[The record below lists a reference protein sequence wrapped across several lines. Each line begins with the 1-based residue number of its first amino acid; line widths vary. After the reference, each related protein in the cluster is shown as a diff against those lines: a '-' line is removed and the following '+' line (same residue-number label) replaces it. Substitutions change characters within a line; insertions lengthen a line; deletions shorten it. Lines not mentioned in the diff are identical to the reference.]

1 MVFAGNTQSQQ
12 SHTIEMQLKISNN
25 QLYSNLITNVTRYN
39 IPKYDEDGKISY
51 NDKGEVIYTGND
63 EIEYSKYLES
73 NYTNYDK
80 FLLDYF
86 NNVVKNGMIYD
97 LLIFKEVQKNIDISK
112 AVCKYL
118 TEDGGSIRGLAIG
131 TQDAFF
137 RNGAE
142 TVNVSFV
149 ENDLINLTFIYND
162 ALKLLQ
168 IFINGVIS
176 GVISST
182 VGKF

>member
-1 MVFAGNTQSQQ
+1 
-12 SHTIEMQLKISNN
+12 
-25 QLYSNLITNVTRYN
+25 
-39 IPKYDEDGKISY
+39 
-51 NDKGEVIYTGND
+51 
-63 EIEYSKYLES
+63 
-73 NYTNYDK
+73 
-80 FLLDYF
+80 
-86 NNVVKNGMIYD
+86 MIYD

-182 VGKF
+182 VGKFQIDSNLEFDSTNCDLDIYSIRIYDKELNINNIVHNFAVDRKDIDIFDQVNKYKMAIENDKLKEFQLSYKTIQE